1 MCSYCGCQE
10 LTVIGRLTDEH
21 LAIIEASGAL
31 RVAGAEGD
39 LRAAATAGR
48 SLAALLDPHTRSEE
62 DGLFAELSQVDGFAD
77 HVASLCADH
86 VDLDADLAAIV
97 GGDLARIPSFLGSL
111 RRHIDREENG
121 LFPAAAIALDAEVLQ
136 RLGDAVAATT
146 PGD

>member
-31 RVAGAEGD
+31 RLAGAAGD
-39 LRAAATAGR
+39 LGAAAAAGGA
-48 SLAALLDPHTRSEE
+48 LAALLDPHTASEE

-97 GGDLARIPSFLGSL
+97 GGDLARIPSFLGGL

-121 LFPAAAIALDAEVLQ
+121 LFPAAAIALDADVLQ
-136 RLGDAVAATT
+136 RLGDEVPVTAGA
-146 PGD
+146 D